1 MVSMTL
7 YALGDERPRIH
18 PEAYIHPQAVLI
30 GEVLIGPGSSV
41 WPGVVI
47 RADNGPIV
55 IGARTSI
62 QDGAVIHTQ
71 LTNQTR
77 IGADCVIGHLVHLEG
92 CLLEDLVL
100 VGSGAVVLE
109 AVICRSGSL
118 VGAGAVV
125 AAGDGGPLRSDG
137 ARGSG
142 PDPTGSG
149 EPGLCEG
156 QRGGVLVQA
165 SAPASRRQS
174 RSVPGGVPRAVTVT
188 DAVGA
193 RINRSS
199 SNGDA
204 PPRSAAPG
212 HRVAGRRP
220 RSRNGRHR

>member
-30 GEVLIGPGSSV
+30 GEVRIGASSSV
-41 WPGVVI
+41 WPGAVI

-71 LTNQTR
+71 SRHRTR
-77 IGADCVIGHLVHLEG
+77 IGSDCVIGHLAHLEG

-109 AVICRSGSL
+109 AVTCRSGSL

-125 AAGDGGPLRSDG
+125 APGTEVPAGAMAL
-137 ARGSG
+137 
-142 PDPTGSG
+142 
-149 EPGLCEG
+149 
-156 QRGGVLVQA
+156 
-165 SAPASRRQS
+165 
-174 RSVPGGVPRAVTVT
+174 GVP
-188 DAVGA
+188 A
-193 RINRSS
+193 RIRPGAVSRDSVKVNAEAYSS
-199 SNGDA
+199 RHL
-204 PPRSAAPG
+204 PQ
-212 HRVAGRRP
+212 HRDGSHEVSLAECLE
-220 RSRNGRHR
+220 S